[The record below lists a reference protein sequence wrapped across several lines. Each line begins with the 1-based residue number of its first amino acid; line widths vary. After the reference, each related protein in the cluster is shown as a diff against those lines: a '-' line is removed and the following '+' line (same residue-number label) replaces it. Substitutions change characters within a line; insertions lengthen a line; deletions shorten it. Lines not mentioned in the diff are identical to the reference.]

1 MFWLFNINS
10 KLIIYF
16 TIFYFK
22 IIDILEIQ
30 DLILIRTLTLFKIMK
45 IHVVL
50 IIFDFYTA
58 LEQRIKIVEK
68 DLQNYNANSVFWLKI
83 SLNKDSS
90 VQILLV

>member
-68 DLQNYNANSVFWLKI
+68 DLKNYNGNSVFWLKI